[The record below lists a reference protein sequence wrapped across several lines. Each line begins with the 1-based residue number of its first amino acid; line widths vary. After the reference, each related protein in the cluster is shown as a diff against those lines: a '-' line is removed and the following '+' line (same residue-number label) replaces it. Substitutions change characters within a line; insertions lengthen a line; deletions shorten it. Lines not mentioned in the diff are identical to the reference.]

1 MAKTV
6 LVTGASGFLAS
17 YVIAEFLKAG
27 WNVRGTVRSKAKA
40 VRSKA
45 KAQHLF
51 ERYPEHA
58 DKIELVEVKDLVTG
72 EGLEEAVQGVDAI
85 AHTASPYA
93 LTYTDPIKDFIDPAV
108 KGTIGVLEAA
118 KNAGVKRVVV
128 TSSFAAVTNFKEGG
142 PWRDY
147 TYTGSDWNPLTV
159 EDCLVPNVPG
169 PVVYSA
175 SKTLA
180 DRAAHDYAS
189 KNDLVLCTINPPMIY
204 GPPLQ
209 RVASRSEINTSS
221 GAIYALIHGEP
232 GREVPWNRLPLFAHV
247 VDVALAHVRAVE
259 VEAEKVKGQRFLIC
273 GGSFTWEE
281 ATAHLASVRPS
292 LAPRLPTLPASPSQY
307 KDAGKPLARLDCT
320 PAKEVL
326 GFEGFRG
333 WKETL
338 EETVDA
344 LVEIEKRFEA

>member
-40 VRSKA
+40 
-45 KAQHLF
+45 QHLF

-72 EGLEEAVQGVDAI
+72 EGLKEAVQGVDAI

-108 KGTIGVLEAA
+108 KGTLRVLEAA
-118 KNAGVKRVVV
+118 KDAGVKRVV
-128 TSSFAAVTNFKEGG
+128 
-142 PWRDY
+142 WRDY
-147 TYTGSDWNPLTV
+147 TYTGSDWNPLTI

-259 VEAEKVKGQRFLIC
+259 VEEEKVKGQRFLIC
-273 GGSFTWEE
+273 GGAFTWEE

-292 LAPRLPTLPASPSQY
+292 LAPRLPTLPPSPAEY

-326 GFEGFRG
+326 GLEGFRG

-344 LVEIEKRFEA
+344 LVEIEKRFEQ